1 MLERTNEVKD
11 IADISFEAESAILT
25 HNPIRSSILQ
35 LETNKE
41 GIVRL
46 ESANNYLNESLIN
59 LANAGEKR
67 WNAISGGWTAWEQ
80 LIFWAL
86 LATTLLILLIVGV
99 FTAKN
104 SWQMRVVVKGRN
116 IGGAEKGDED
126 ERTQQHVRDLHSRV
140 VSLENDFQLSRL
152 ELSQIQTSTPRDK
165 TSDSIFK

>member
-59 LANAGEKR
+59 LAKTGEKR

-86 LATTLLILLIVGV
+86 LATTLLILLIVC
-99 FTAKN
+99 
-104 SWQMRVVVKGRN
+104 
-116 IGGAEKGDED
+116 
-126 ERTQQHVRDLHSRV
+126 
-140 VSLENDFQLSRL
+140 
-152 ELSQIQTSTPRDK
+152 
-165 TSDSIFK
+165 IF